1 MKTWLRFLLTIEDTD
16 EEIDEQN
23 EGNEGGPGWSAMA
36 SMCKP
41 SSSHGRRKEKLG
53 EENQWLNIRS
63 FLGSFP
69 FYRSRSIFLGSL
81 RILMRTKKRTK
92 MLKMKEM
99 KAGQAGLLWRQSA
112 NHHPLLEEG

>member
-1 MKTWLRFLLTIEDTD
+1 
-16 EEIDEQN
+16 
-23 EGNEGGPGWSAMA
+23 MA

-41 SSSHGRRKEKLG
+41 SISLGRTEEKWG
-53 EENQWLNIRS
+53 EEDQGLNFRS

-69 FYRSRSIFLGSL
+69 FYRSRSIFQGSL

-112 NHHPLLEEG
+112 NHHPLLEEGKRNGARRISG